1 MDNVIT
7 DKSYDLTDLIYLMQ
21 RLRDPDSGCPWDIK
35 QTFNSII
42 PHTLE
47 ETHEVIEAIES
58 QDWSHVEEE
67 LGDLL
72 FQVIFYSQL
81 GAEQTLF
88 DFSSVINIL
97 VTKLVRRH
105 PHVFPAG
112 DLYAKRDPNNHPSE
126 ADINAQWQVIKQ
138 QEKALKIEAN
148 KLKPKKATAFE
159 LVDYLKDIPTS
170 LPELTRADKIQ
181 KTVSMRG
188 FDWTEIQGV
197 LDKVR
202 EELVEVEEEIEQAD
216 VQRLQHEV
224 GDLLFAS
231 VNVARHLGI
240 DPEQALGQANRRF
253 SERYSLVAESLAAK
267 NRSLELG
274 NSNKVSSDEMELA
287 WNEAK
292 KMHPQRLAQLAA
304 ANDL

>member
-1 MDNVIT
+1 MDNVVT
-7 DKSYDLTDLIYLMQ
+7 DKKYDLKDLVYLMQ
-21 RLRDPDSGCPWDIK
+21 RLRDPESGCPWDIK
-35 QTFNSII
+35 QTFDSII

-47 ETHEVIEAIES
+47 EAHEVAEAIES
-58 QDWSHVEEE
+58 QDWPHVEEE

-81 GAEQTLF
+81 GDEQTLF
-88 DFSSVINIL
+88 DFSSVIHVL

-105 PHVFPAG
+105 PHVFPSG
-112 DLYAKRDPNNHPSE
+112 DLHAKRDLDSCPTDVE
-126 ADINAQWQVIKQ
+126 INAQWQIIKQ
-138 QEKALKIEAN
+138 QEKALKAEAGRL
-148 KLKPKKATAFE
+148 KLKKSEAFE
-159 LVDYLKDIPTS
+159 LVDYLNDIPTS

-181 KTVSMRG
+181 KMVSMRG
-188 FDWTEIQGV
+188 FDWSEIQGV

-202 EELVEVEEEIEQAD
+202 EELQEVEEEIEQAD

-240 DPEQALGQANRRF
+240 NPEQALGQANRRF
-253 SERYSLVAESLAAK
+253 SERYSLVAESLAAQ

-274 NSNKVSSDEMELA
+274 NSNHVSSDEMEQA

-292 KMHPQRLAQLAA
+292 KLHPQRLAQLAA
-304 ANDL
+304 ANDV